1 MFWIGF
7 FKENSSIKKS
17 VEQSQNRRYLYFET
31 LALVLHW
38 HCGDNV
44 KYEFLSK
51 HLSQRKLQYGGK
63 KNLQV
68 MTNLYKTHD
77 FQLRNGVKK
86 IYRSKLYL
94 YNMHTGAGA
103 DSEIWKGGR
112 SMSATMVS
120 GRRNFSFQ
128 MV

>member
-1 MFWIGF
+1 
-7 FKENSSIKKS
+7 
-17 VEQSQNRRYLYFET
+17 
-31 LALVLHW
+31 
-38 HCGDNV
+38 
-44 KYEFLSK
+44 
-51 HLSQRKLQYGGK
+51 
-63 KNLQV
+63 